1 MSFSGSLTL
10 PMAFFHE
17 GEGLT
22 LTVETK
28 SGDLYRGRASNTEDN
43 FNLYLDK
50 TTITSKDG
58 RMRTLDRVFLRGST
72 IVLVIFPE
80 ILARSPIFDRMRELA
95 KGRVTAKGLGVGRL
109 NAIQAKSAC
118 GVGVTSKWAPW
129 AWWQLFL
136 TPSPPPKHTTH
147 THLFHPSTTLLLQ
160 PKRCKGTLPTT
171 HPLVAHHT
179 LGCT

>member
-118 GVGVTSKWAPW
+118 GVEMASTMGALELVTIISNP
-129 AWWQLFL
+129 F
-136 TPSPPPKHTTH
+136 PSPQTH
-147 THLFHPSTTLLLQ
+147 KHLFHPSTTLLLQ
-160 PKRCKGTLPTT
+160 PKRCKGTLPTIP
-171 HPLVAHHT
+171 PLVAHHT